1 MNEAKAYAEL
11 TTAGYVGKFKL
22 AWRTAAYTVNKNGKP
37 AYFKSATAAECAA
50 WRAKHQIEQ
59 TTMYRDGVTLSD
71 SRNSELAR
79 VFSKGVFANE

>member
-1 MNEAKAYAEL
+1 MNEGKAYAEL
-11 TTAGYVGKFKL
+11 TINGYVGKFKL
-22 AWRTAAYTVNKNGKP
+22 AWRTAAYTVQRNGRP
-37 AYFKSATAAECAA
+37 VYFKTANAAECAA

-71 SRNSELAR
+71 MRNEVNR